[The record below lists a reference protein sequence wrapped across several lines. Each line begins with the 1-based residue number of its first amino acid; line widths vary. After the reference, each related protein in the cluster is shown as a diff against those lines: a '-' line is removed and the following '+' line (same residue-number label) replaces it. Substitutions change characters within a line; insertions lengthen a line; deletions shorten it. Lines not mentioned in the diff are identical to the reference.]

1 VVIPAGS
8 TTTARLFAAVRK
20 ATTVRLYAEELELRA
35 APLVAAGKGQTA
47 TALMDAMASLW
58 LARWEKDARGAY
70 QLLPSEAEAKQ
81 HLPKNAF
88 EKERA
93 GPAREFAAQLKRLP
107 RASQAQLLS
116 GRPVPAHLLPRE
128 MLSAVERMTA
138 SINRQQAL
146 KGDENPFPL
155 QALSRSTLSLN
166 VQNRGS
172 YNAHFLTLRL
182 AGWGV
187 MGWLISDDKAATGGN
202 APTND
207 RLYTPRR
214 LQINRE
220 AAMEL
225 AALKKFVT
233 VRAKDATLP
242 EVLKALDVP
251 FVSDTEA
258 GLPLRADVQIE
269 ALPLGAALEKLMK
282 IYAGAEWEYRKLGFL
297 VIRAPENPARKAPSA
312 EDDEKAPGA
321 KQPNP

>member
-1 VVIPAGS
+1 
-8 TTTARLFAAVRK
+8 
-20 ATTVRLYAEELELRA
+20 
-35 APLVAAGKGQTA
+35 
-47 TALMDAMASLW
+47 
-58 LARWEKDARGAY
+58 
-70 QLLPSEAEAKQ
+70 
-81 HLPKNAF
+81 
-88 EKERA
+88 
-93 GPAREFAAQLKRLP
+93 
-107 RASQAQLLS
+107 
-116 GRPVPAHLLPRE
+116 

-146 KGDENPFPL
+146 KEDENPFPL